1 MFSNKICREYNLGIT
16 IGFLIIA
23 LFIVQ
28 GASAS
33 MPGANT
39 NDHSENNVK
48 AADRYNVDQGSPTVN
63 WTTKASMPTSRSD
76 LYRGR
81 MAIGDKIY
89 VAGGWKNGSLDLVE
103 VYDVGKNKWNTVAP
117 LPSPGINGAI
127 QAVNG
132 KLYIIG
138 GNKNAGGDVDV
149 WEYDPVKNN
158 YSKKA
163 SFSGEND
170 PATAVV
176 DGKIYAFSNPAV
188 SAGSPLG
195 IGEMYDPITD
205 TWTPKAPHPS
215 PRQYLTAEAVN
226 GKIYTFGGNKND
238 NLTHEYDPIT
248 DNWTEKS
255 SMPVMIDSPN
265 SVVVN
270 GKIFVVGGDNS
281 KTVWMYDPLVDIW
294 QGPLDYEIPT
304 PRALAATAEVNGRI
318 YVIGGCCPM
327 ENYNVNEEGTINFTI
342 VNNTPSLNA
351 TREIEK
357 ESLRLGESTNITIRI
372 NSNVIQ
378 ALALQES
385 IPAGWNFTKISDD
398 ADEFNKNS
406 NEWIWLNVTP
416 GITRTVIYSI
426 TAPVGASIGK
436 YYINGTISNS
446 SGVIGIVGE
455 NNMITLDIFEYY
467 RRLGSNPD
475 ILETSDLLK
484 AIDDWGSGTAPFG
497 FARPLTYNEL
507 NALINEWATK

>member
-1 MFSNKICREYNLGIT
+1 MFSNKICRDTLGIT
-16 IGFLIIA
+16 IGFLIIT
-23 LFIVQ
+23 LFIVH

-33 MPGANT
+33 TPGANT

-48 AADRYNVDQGSPTVN
+48 AADRYNVGPESPTIN
-63 WTTKASMPTSRSD
+63 WKTKASMPTSRSD

-89 VAGGWKNGSLDLVE
+89 VAGGWKNGSLDVVE
-103 VYDVGKNKWNTVAP
+103 VYDVSKNKWNTVAP

-138 GNKNAGGDVDV
+138 GNKNIGGDVDV
-149 WEYDPVKNN
+149 WEYDPIKNI

-163 SFSGEND
+163 SFNGEND

-176 DGKIYAFSNPAV
+176 NGKIYAFS
-188 SAGSPLG
+188 GG
-195 IGEMYDPITD
+195 ISESGVKIVAQMYDPIND
-205 TWTPKAPHPS
+205 TWIPKAPHPLQ
-215 PRQYLTAEAVN
+215 RQYLTAEAVN
-226 GKIYTFGGNKND
+226 GKIYTFGGNKNS

-248 DNWTEKS
+248 DSWTEKS
-255 SMPVMIDSPN
+255 PMPVWLDSPN
-265 SVVVN
+265 SVVVD
-270 GKIFVVGGDNS
+270 GKIFAVGGDSS
-281 KTVWMYDPLVDIW
+281 KTVWMYDPLKDLW

-304 PRALAATAEVNGRI
+304 PRALAATAEVNGKI
-318 YVIGGCCPM
+318 YVIGGCCPAV
-327 ENYNVNEEGTINFTI
+327 NSNANEEGTVNFTI
-342 VNNTPSLNA
+342 ARNITSLNA
-351 TREIEK
+351 TRKIEK

-385 IPAGWNFTKISDD
+385 IPAGWNFSIISDD
-398 ADEFNKNS
+398 ADDFNKNS

-416 GITRTVIYSI
+416 GITRKVIYTI
-426 TAPVGASIGK
+426 TAPSDASIGT

-475 ILETSDLLK
+475 ILETSDVLK
-484 AIDDWGSGTAPFG
+484 AIDDWGSGTAPIG
-497 FARPLTYNEL
+497 FVRPVTYNEL
-507 NALINEWATK
+507 NALINEWATN